1 MGAIA
6 DQPFFG
12 IGPNLQS
19 CRGSSRATPRPILV
33 LLWAI
38 VHLHPVFLVCQT
50 FLFNLFFVTF
60 LFFLPSP
67 WSSQSCLFSVIER
80 CFCSHSFSPSFT
92 VVFLPLI
99 TPCSASPA
107 TQFSFQHFQHWISQ
121 CSLSC
126 IIPTLH
132 QMVYLHVVST
142 YYLLFL
148 HPLIPFGHPKL
159 KYQETVSFSLTLCP
173 NSKVVLKQEKWR
185 RSKLLF
191 WGLFFIYS
199 ISLRWGGSVW
209 MASSWLT
216 KRPTS
221 AMAGKHWNSVNVC
234 GRNPPGG
241 NDGWILVVC
250 VWTQLD

>member
-1 MGAIA
+1 MQRQQSGNTQTNFGLVMGYYT
-6 DQPFFG
+6 
-12 IGPNLQS
+12 S
-19 CRGSSRATPRPILV
+19 SSRVPCLSD
-33 LLWAI
+33 
-38 VHLHPVFLVCQT
+38 FSFQS
-50 FLFNLFFVTF
+50 FFVTF
-60 LFFLPSP
+60 LFFLPST

-80 CFCSHSFSPSFT
+80 CFCSLSPFSSSFT

-107 TQFSFQHFQHWISQ
+107 TWISK
-121 CSLSC
+121 CFLSC
-126 IIPTLH
+126 LITTIH
-132 QMVYLHVVST
+132 QMAYLHVVT
-142 YYLLFL
+142 TFYLLFL
-148 HPLIPFGHPKL
+148 YPFIPFGHPKL
-159 KYQETVSFSLTLCP
+159 KYQEKMSFSLTLCP
-173 NSKVVLKQEKWR
+173 DSKVVLKQERWR

-199 ISLRWGGSVW
+199 ISLRWRGSVW